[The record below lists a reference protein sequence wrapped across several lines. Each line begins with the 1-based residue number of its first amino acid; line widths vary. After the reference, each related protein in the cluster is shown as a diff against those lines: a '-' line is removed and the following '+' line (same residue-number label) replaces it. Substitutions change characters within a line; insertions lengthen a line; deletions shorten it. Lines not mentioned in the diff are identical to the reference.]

1 MTNAQSEVL
10 SEIIRISPTLHTAG
24 TFSVATLDAFVRHV
38 SAKPPQH
45 SVETG
50 AGAST
55 LLLSHL
61 SERHT
66 VFALDG
72 GTGSLQSV
80 QISPLLRRD
89 VVTFVE
95 GPSQTTLPRHEFTH
109 PIQVALIDGPHAY
122 PFPELE
128 YYYLYPHLDTDALLI
143 VDDIHIPTITHLF
156 DFLCA
161 DQMFDLQEVVETTAF
176 FRRTDVPT
184 FFPFGDGWQLQ
195 RYNQRAFESSRPVR
209 FESVPPER
217 VAIDTP
223 FFLDR
228 LGTISEPMHR
238 RDGTIAGGAELIVSG
253 WALDARG
260 RRPAAAVDLV
270 IDGVIYRVPVGIPR
284 GDVAAVHGDYGYMRC
299 GFSVRFPERFLGAG
313 AHELEMRIVLG
324 GERDY
329 VSAGRVAFTVV

>member
-1 MTNAQSEVL
+1 MTKAQSDVL
-10 SEIIRISPTLHTAG
+10 SEIIRISPTLHNAG

-38 SAKPPQH
+38 STRSPRH

-61 SERHT
+61 SEDHT

-72 GTGSLQSV
+72 GTGSLRSV
-80 QISPLLRRD
+80 QESPLLRRE

-95 GPSQTTLPRHEFTH
+95 GPSQTTLPAHEFVH
-109 PIQVALIDGPHAY
+109 PIQLALIDGPHAY

-128 YYYLYPHLDTDALLI
+128 YYYLYPHLEADALLI

-156 DFLCA
+156 DFLRA
-161 DQMFDLQEVVETTAF
+161 DEMFDLQEVVETTAF
-176 FRRTDVPT
+176 FRRTEAPT

-195 RYNQRAFESSRPVR
+195 RYNQRAFETSRPVR
-209 FESVPPER
+209 FEGAPLRR
-217 VAIDTP
+217 VTFDTP

-228 LGTISEPMHR
+228 FGSMSEPMHR
-238 RDGTIAGGAELIVSG
+238 PVGTIAGAAELVVSG
-253 WALDARG
+253 WALDARS

-270 IDGVIYRVPVGIPR
+270 MDGVIYRVPVGIPR
-284 GDVAAVHGDYGYMRC
+284 GDVAAVHGDYSYMRC
-299 GFSVRFPERFLGAG
+299 GFSARFPERFLRAG
-313 AHELEMRIVLG
+313 AHELEMRIVLA